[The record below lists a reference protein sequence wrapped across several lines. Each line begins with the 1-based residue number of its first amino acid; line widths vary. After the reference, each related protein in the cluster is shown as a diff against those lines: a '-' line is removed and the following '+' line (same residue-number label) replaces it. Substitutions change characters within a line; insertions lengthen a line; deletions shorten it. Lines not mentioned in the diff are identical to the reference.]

1 MPFTSPLKVPLA
13 CSAARGAARL
23 GWAGSDLDLLQWPLE
38 QLLDYASRLALG
50 LQRDLRWIYQQ

>member
-1 MPFTSPLKVPLA
+1 M
-13 CSAARGAARL
+13 GAARL
-23 GWAGSDLDLLQWPLE
+23 AWAGSDLDLLQWPLE